1 MRLYRKDHDYSNF
14 FILFKNQ
21 TGTVTYNVI
30 YIYPERLQINSCTD
44 TVLKLKEDC
53 HNYKSRYGGGGASEY
68 MSRRIISS

>member
-1 MRLYRKDHDYSNF
+1 MRLYRKDHHYSNF

-21 TGTVTYNVI
+21 TGTVTYSSVI
-30 YIYPERLQINSCTD
+30 YILKRLQINSCTD